1 MSQPKKDRVSHLS
14 ETKKIEAALIKGVVQ
29 HLRKIGGAN
38 TSAVKRIARETGI
51 NPRTVKAWY
60 EGRNI
65 PNLCGFIH
73 LARRYPELMNLF
85 LSLCQPSSDKLS
97 VRGADHLSDP
107 EKNPRDSKPEL
118 SVETTEHVGNNVGN
132 QNRNVAC
139 NSRQLWFMLQ
149 LQEGAMATA
158 EALASCWRVSVRTA
172 ERDITGLRKSGL
184 IGFTG
189 SKRTGYYQLL

>member
-1 MSQPKKDRVSHLS
+1 
-14 ETKKIEAALIKGVVQ
+14 
-29 HLRKIGGAN
+29 
-38 TSAVKRIARETGI
+38 
-51 NPRTVKAWY
+51 VKAWY